1 MTISTILNLISH
13 LDKLDTFTGLP
24 AKLRWNLSRNLKTCN
39 EVAKDFE
46 AQRVATIKRL
56 SPDTV
61 VIEAGSPLYPAA
73 VQSIQELL
81 DVESQVTLLKF
92 QASDLVR
99 DDIAVPASLIA
110 ALDQL
115 IEGEP

>member
-1 MTISTILNLISH
+1 MTISTILNIIPH
-13 LDKLDTFTGLP
+13 LNKLDSFTGLP

-46 AQRVATIKRL
+46 SQRVAIVKRL
-56 SPDTV
+56 APDAEN
-61 VIEAGSPLYPAA
+61 IEPGTPEHASA
-73 VQSIQELL
+73 VKEIQELL
-81 DVESQVTLLKF
+81 EVETDVKLLKF

-99 DDIAVPASLIA
+99 DDVPVPATLIA
-110 ALDQL
+110 AIDEL